1 MFGMRRRE
9 FIAALGGT
17 AVAWPLA
24 VRAQQTDRVRRIG
37 VIGPR
42 PENAGFNGV
51 GGAGYPT
58 MLDEL
63 RKLGFSEGRN
73 LSVEYRSIEQESRAV
88 FADAAELVRSNAD
101 VLVAVGPEAGLQA
114 ALAASSTIPIV
125 IVAFNY
131 DPIARGYVKGLAQA
145 GGNITGVF
153 LRQPELAEKQVEIL
167 TQAFPEKTRL
177 AMLWDA
183 LSADQFSAAENRAKL
198 LHLHVLSMKLERPPY
213 DFDAAFRSLVES
225 TPQLLLVL
233 SSPHFIAHRERFAQ
247 LAIKHRLPAMNTFKF
262 YVEAGGLMSY
272 GVDTVLPFRRAGFYV
287 AKILQGANPAGLPVE
302 QVTKFEM
309 AINLKTAKA
318 IGIELPTS
326 ILLRADEVIE

>member
-1 MFGMRRRE
+1 
-9 FIAALGGT
+9 
-17 AVAWPLA
+17 
-24 VRAQQTDRVRRIG
+24 
-37 VIGPR
+37 
-42 PENAGFNGV
+42 
-51 GGAGYPT
+51 
-58 MLDEL
+58 
-63 RKLGFSEGRN
+63 
-73 LSVEYRSIEQESRAV
+73 
-88 FADAAELVRSNAD
+88 
-101 VLVAVGPEAGLQA
+101 
-114 ALAASSTIPIV
+114 
-125 IVAFNY
+125 
-131 DPIARGYVKGLAQA
+131 
-145 GGNITGVF
+145 
-153 LRQPELAEKQVEIL
+153 
-167 TQAFPEKTRL
+167 
-177 AMLWDA
+177 
-183 LSADQFSAAENRAKL
+183 
-198 LHLHVLSMKLERPPY
+198 MKLERPPY

-225 TPQLLLVL
+225 IPQLLLVL